1 MTKSRVLRQSE
12 DSAVRLYAG
21 PINEAQMRPRQS
33 ILDDATKSLP
43 PAYYHF

>member
-1 MTKSRVLRQSE
+1 MRVLRQSE
-12 DSAVRLYAG
+12 DGVVRLYGG
-21 PINEAQMRPRQS
+21 PKNEAQMRPRQS